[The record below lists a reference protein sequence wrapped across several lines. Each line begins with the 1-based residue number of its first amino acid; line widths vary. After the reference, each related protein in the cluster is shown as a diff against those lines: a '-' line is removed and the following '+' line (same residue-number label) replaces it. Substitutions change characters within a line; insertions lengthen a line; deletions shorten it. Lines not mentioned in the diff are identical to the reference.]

1 MKKKRRRYGKVY
13 ITYQWSVRRDKYIFT
28 VEDRTGGTIHWTG
41 YFDSLFEGDK
51 TAMEFVDKAGFNKR

>member
-28 VEDRTGGTIHWTG
+28 VEDRTGDTVHWTG

-51 TAMEFVDKAGFNKR
+51 TAMEFVDQAGFNTR